1 MKRSEVCRAVAEL
14 AQETGRAPGVQAI
27 ATWLDQDLPTMGRM
41 LTQLV
46 AEKFLHEEHGAFR
59 LADPFTAEDPAP
71 IAVLSSTFV
80 GRWQITVIRAVMAAA
95 GVGASIV
102 SGYFT
107 ILRLGEFM
115 PRMLATL
122 LGTFLVA
129 FAVIAFETV
138 LVFVQRKGYFIA
150 VLFVALWAIV
160 ATFTLTATVAGF
172 YSYYAA
178 VRVDRARAGS
188 GEEVHRIELQS
199 VRSNTADLA
208 RRLEDQRR
216 QLGPLQ
222 AIVEDV
228 STNAERRSEYG
239 RVYYDAQNRILAVQ
253 REMDRLQA
261 ALDVERKKEAG
272 ILAEAPAAA
281 VEASRPSQDFYDWTG
296 TLLGVRPATMELV
309 SAIFPS
315 VFIDLISSIGLAV
328 ALFLSAETNGAVR
341 ETKGVNHETA

>member
-1 MKRSEVCRAVAEL
+1 VKRSQVCQAVAEL
-14 AQETGRAPGVQAI
+14 TQETGQQPTSQTI
-27 ATWLDQDLPTMGRM
+27 ATRLFQDLPIMTRR
-41 LTQLV
+41 LQLLV
-46 AEKFLHEEHGAFR
+46 GEGLLAEEQGTFR
-59 LADPFTAEDPAP
+59 LVEQFTAEDPAP
-71 IAVLSSTFV
+71 APAVVSSPI
-80 GRWQITVIRAVMAAA
+80 GRWQITVIRVVMALS
-95 GVGASIV
+95 GIGASIV

-107 ILRLGEFM
+107 IMRLGEFM
-115 PRMLATL
+115 PRILATL

-138 LVFVQRKGYFIA
+138 LVFVQRRGFFIA
-150 VLFVALWAIV
+150 VLFIVLWGLVAA
-160 ATFTLTATVAGF
+160 FTLTATVAGF

-188 GEEVHRIELQS
+188 GEEVHRVELQR
-199 VRSNTADLA
+199 VRANIGQFVQ
-208 RRLEDQRR
+208 RLEDQRR

-222 AIVEDV
+222 AIVADSSSSV
-228 STNAERRSEYG
+228 ERRSEYG

-253 REMDRLQA
+253 REMDRLQG
-261 ALDVERKKEAG
+261 ALDVERTKEAG

-296 TLLGVRPATMELV
+296 TLLGVKPATMELV

-328 ALFLSAETNGAVR
+328 ALFLSAEPRGP
-341 ETKGVNHETA
+341 KGGVA

>member
-1 MKRSEVCRAVAEL
+1 MKRSVVCRAVAEL
-14 AQETGRAPGVQAI
+14 AQETGQPPVVQAI
-27 ATWLDQDLPTMGRM
+27 ATRLNQDLPTMGRM

-46 AEKFLHEEHGAFR
+46 AEKLLQEERGAFR
-59 LADPFTAEDPAP
+59 VADPFTAEDPAP
-71 IAVLSSTFV
+71 AAGMAFV
-80 GRWQITVIRAVMAAA
+80 GRWQITVIRVVMAAA

-138 LVFVQRKGYFIA
+138 LVFIQRKGYFIA
-150 VLFVALWAIV
+150 VLFIALWAIV

-188 GEEVHRIELQS
+188 GEEVHRVELQG
-199 VRSNTADLA
+199 VRANISELGL
-208 RRLEDQRR
+208 RLEEQRR
-216 QLGPLQ
+216 QLGSLQ
-222 AIVEDV
+222 AIVADSSSSV
-228 STNAERRSEYG
+228 ERRSEYG
-239 RVYYDAQNRILAVQ
+239 RVYYDAQNRILQVQ

-261 ALDVERKKEAG
+261 ALDVERTKETG

-296 TLLGVRPATMELV
+296 TLLGVKAATMELV

-328 ALFLSAETNGAVR
+328 ALFLSAETKRAVS
-341 ETKGVNHETA
+341 ETKGANHETA